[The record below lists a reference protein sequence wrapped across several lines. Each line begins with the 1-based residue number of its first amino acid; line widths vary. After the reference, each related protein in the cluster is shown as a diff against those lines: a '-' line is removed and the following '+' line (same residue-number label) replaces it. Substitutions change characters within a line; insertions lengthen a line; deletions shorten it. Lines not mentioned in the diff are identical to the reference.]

1 VRPGNRLAREAVLS
15 AAAAAAAASLL
26 AWLGPPGSDLAA
38 HAYQRAVFL
47 QHGFS
52 LWNNFWYAGRYSF
65 VTYSLIYY
73 PLAALLGIR
82 LLAVATVAM
91 AALAFAVVLGREWG
105 PTARWSSRTF
115 AVVWA
120 GIVLSA
126 AFPFALGAALALLTI
141 WALQAGARW
150 RFAALALL
158 TLAASP
164 VAFLLL
170 ALVLGGIGLARQG
183 RGSLVPAL
191 TVGCA
196 AALELVLW
204 RLFPGGGQFP
214 FSLAEYLAA
223 VAFCLIGAALSWNVD
238 RTLGWIMLVYLAACS
253 AVFVVP
259 SAVGE
264 NVARLRYAAIPFCV
278 LVLSLRRWRPWP
290 VCLIAFGLAV
300 SWNLSPLVG
309 SFAKG
314 ASDPTA
320 TPAYWAPAVGFLR
333 QRLTPSYRVEAVDTA
348 GHWDAVYLPRAGI
361 PLARGWFRQDDFPAN
376 KLLYDDLRPSAYVQ
390 WLRGLAVRY
399 VVLTDA
405 PPDYSARGEARL
417 LRSGRAGLAVAY
429 RSPHVTVFAVPHPR
443 PLVTGPGQ
451 ARVLRLTQ
459 TRLVVETAR
468 GGRYRLA
475 VRWSPYWHVTRGC
488 LAPRRDGMLELH
500 VPRGGVAALSFR
512 VNASRVLSTLVGDRD
527 PNCS

>member
-1 VRPGNRLAREAVLS
+1 MRPGNRLAREAVLS

-65 VTYSLIYY
+65 VTYSLLYY

-170 ALVLGGIGLARQG
+170 ALVARRDRRWRDSG

-191 TVGCA
+191 TVGVA

-223 VAFCLIGAALSWNVD
+223 VTFCLIGAVLSWNVD
-238 RTLGWIMLVYLAACS
+238 RTLGWITLVYLAACS

-264 NVARLRYAAIPFCV
+264 NIARLRYAAIPICV
-278 LVLSLRRWRPWP
+278 LVLSLRRWRPLAGVP
-290 VCLIAFGLAV
+290 DRVRARGL
-300 SWNLSPLVG
+300 
-309 SFAKG
+309 
-314 ASDPTA
+314 
-320 TPAYWAPAVGFLR
+320 
-333 QRLTPSYRVEAVDTA
+333 VE
-348 GHWDAVYLPRAGI
+348 
-361 PLARGWFRQDDFPAN
+361 PLAARRQLRARRVGPDRLAGLLGARDRLPA
-376 KLLYDDLRPSAYVQ
+376 
-390 WLRGLAVRY
+390 
-399 VVLTDA
+399 
-405 PPDYSARGEARL
+405 
-417 LRSGRAGLAVAY
+417 RSG
-429 RSPHVTVFAVPHPR
+429 
-443 PLVTGPGQ
+443 
-451 ARVLRLTQ
+451 
-459 TRLVVETAR
+459 
-468 GGRYRLA
+468 
-475 VRWSPYWHVTRGC
+475 
-488 LAPRRDGMLELH
+488 
-500 VPRGGVAALSFR
+500 
-512 VNASRVLSTLVGDRD
+512 
-527 PNCS
+527 

>member
-1 VRPGNRLAREAVLS
+1 
-15 AAAAAAAASLL
+15 
-26 AWLGPPGSDLAA
+26 
-38 HAYQRAVFL
+38 
-47 QHGFS
+47 
-52 LWNNFWYAGRYSF
+52 
-65 VTYSLIYY
+65 
-73 PLAALLGIR
+73 
-82 LLAVATVAM
+82 
-91 AALAFAVVLGREWG
+91 
-105 PTARWSSRTF
+105 
-115 AVVWA
+115 
-120 GIVLSA
+120 
-126 AFPFALGAALALLTI
+126 
-141 WALQAGARW
+141 
-150 RFAALALL
+150 
-158 TLAASP
+158 
-164 VAFLLL
+164 
-170 ALVLGGIGLARQG
+170 
-183 RGSLVPAL
+183 
-191 TVGCA
+191 
-196 AALELVLW
+196 
-204 RLFPGGGQFP
+204 
-214 FSLAEYLAA
+214 
-223 VAFCLIGAALSWNVD
+223 
-238 RTLGWIMLVYLAACS
+238 
-253 AVFVVP
+253 
-259 SAVGE
+259 
-264 NVARLRYAAIPFCV
+264 
-278 LVLSLRRWRPWP
+278 